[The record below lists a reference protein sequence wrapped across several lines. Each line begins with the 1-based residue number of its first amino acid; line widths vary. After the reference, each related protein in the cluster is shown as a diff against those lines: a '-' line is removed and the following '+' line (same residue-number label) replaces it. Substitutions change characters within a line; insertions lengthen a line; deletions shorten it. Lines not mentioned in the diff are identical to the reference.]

1 MPLEGELT
9 YYQAIG
15 EAGRQHAL
23 NKPFSDEAV
32 GELLMQVGAIIQL
45 LPAPPAS
52 VLECGCGTGWLS
64 QLLQKSGYQVVGIDV
79 SPTAIHLAKS
89 FPLFREIEPPQFL
102 VADAESLT
110 FDTQF
115 DVVLFFDALHH
126 SANEQAVINSAYRAL
141 KRGGICIASE
151 TPSGHAENSREVV
164 ERYGVT
170 EKDMPP
176 SRITR
181 LGKVAGFRKIKVY
194 PRADEIGKRLFCRDQ
209 QKRRWPT
216 RMLTRIWPF
225 NYLTVL
231 SMMMFRKRNY
241 GITMLSK

>member
-1 MPLEGELT
+1 MPREGELT

-15 EAGRQHAL
+15 EGGRQHAL

-32 GELLMQVGAIIQL
+32 GTLLMQIGAIIQL

-64 QLLQKSGYQVVGIDV
+64 QMLQKCGYQVVGVDV
-79 SPTAIHLAKS
+79 SQMAIHLARS
-89 FPLFREIEPPQFL
+89 FPLFRELDPPQYL
-102 VADAESLT
+102 VADAERLT
-110 FDTQF
+110 FETKF

-126 SANEQAVINSAYRAL
+126 SADEQAAINGAYRVL
-141 KRGGICIASE
+141 KCGGICIASE
-151 TPSGHAENSREVV
+151 TPSGHEANSREVV
-164 ERYGVT
+164 ARYGVI

-176 SRITR
+176 SRIAK

-194 PRADEIGKRLFCRDQ
+194 PRADEIGKRLFCRDF
-209 QKRRWPT
+209 QKRKWLT
-216 RMLTRIWPF
+216 RMLAKIWPF

-241 GITMLSK
+241 GITVLSK